1 MDSTTH
7 TILSTTMLF
16 VAYKVGRHF
25 GYRDGLVDVWA
36 SLLGVFKAKKMVIN
50 EKDELIIT
58 DKNGNERKIN

>member
-1 MDSTTH
+1 MDPTTH
-7 TILSTTMLF
+7 TILSTALLF

-36 SLLGVFKAKKMVIN
+36 SLLSVFNAKKMVIN
-50 EKDELIIT
+50 DNDELIIT

>member
-7 TILSTTMLF
+7 TILSTVMLF

-36 SLLGVFKAKKMVIN
+36 SLLNIFDAKKMVIN
-50 EKDELIIT
+50 DNDELIIT
-58 DKNGNERKIN
+58 DKYGNERKIN

>member
-7 TILSTTMLF
+7 TILSTALLF

-25 GYRDGLVDVWA
+25 GYRDGLVDVWT
-36 SLLGVFKAKKMVIN
+36 SLLSVFEAKKMVIN

>member
-25 GYRDGLVDVWA
+25 GYRDGLVDVWT
-36 SLLGVFKAKKMVIN
+36 SLLSVFEAKKMVIN